1 MLHLLHAL
9 LLFAWSKGDLWN
21 AHRNASVGLFV
32 YIYLSFEFISLL
44 ISSCFLFFFFEIFPP
59 RVTVDWCPKF
69 SSPGHVYKTTASLT
83 TIKCSF
89 PTFMMKM
96 WFSHINLKLCRFL
109 FVVFFLFWN
118 GCVWKFCYWFEIF
131 IVYFYTRDVR
141 KYINYLPLKKYLEP
155 EGPQR
160 NVQSFD
166 MNFKNSFLGF
176 VL

>member
-1 MLHLLHAL
+1 MLHLLYTL
-9 LLFAWSKGDLWN
+9 FFAWSKGDLWN

-89 PTFMMKM
+89 PTFVMKM

-109 FVVFFLFWN
+109 FVVSSILERMCVELLILIWNIYCLFLYER
-118 GCVWKFCYWFEIF
+118 CTKIYQLPSTEEIPRAGR
-131 IVYFYTRDVR
+131 TT
-141 KYINYLPLKKYLEP
+141 KKCL
-155 EGPQR
+155 
-160 NVQSFD
+160 
-166 MNFKNSFLGF
+166 NF
-176 VL
+176 